1 MLVKLSTIQDIQGKF
16 KVLCRW
22 GKKKNSISSGNQ
34 VAPDD
39 VALLRLAQSLVYTA
53 LNVRPIPIPPQGSV
67 HTGTALLS
75 GWGLTQT
82 GGSLPNNLQ
91 VANKPIV
98 PAAGES
104 LEILDLMFLI
114 LNSRM

>member
-1 MLVKLSTIQDIQGKF
+1 MCSEDNRKYFLIIF
-16 KVLCRW
+16 
-22 GKKKNSISSGNQ
+22 SGSQ

-39 VALLRLAQSLVYTA
+39 VALLRLEQSLVYTA

-91 VANKPIV
+91 VANLPIV
-98 PAAGES
+98 PAAGEP
-104 LEILDLMFLI
+104 LIILNFLLFLI
-114 LNSRM
+114 MIFRM